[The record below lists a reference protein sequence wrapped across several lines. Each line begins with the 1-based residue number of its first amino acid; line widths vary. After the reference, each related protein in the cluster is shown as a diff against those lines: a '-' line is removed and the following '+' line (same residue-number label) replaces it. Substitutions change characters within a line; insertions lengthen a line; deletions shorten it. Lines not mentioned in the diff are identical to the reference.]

1 MRILITGGFGFVGAR
16 LAAHLATRRHHII
29 LGTRKLMNA
38 PNWLPDAEVETINWE
53 NSKELEAI
61 CQKVDIVIH
70 SAGINAKECLD
81 SPVDAL
87 AFNGVSTTRLVGA
100 AKEGGVSKFI
110 YISTA
115 HVYASPLVGNFT
127 EESCPRNLHPY
138 ATSHLA
144 GEYSVLNTNARQNFI
159 GIVLRLSN
167 TFGEP
172 MHENINCWNLVV
184 NDLCKQAVENRK
196 MIIKTSMFQ
205 QRDFIGLDSV
215 CQVVEHMAVNK
226 FENNKNNIYN
236 VGTGESNSIFQMSKL
251 IQQRCDNIFGYK
263 PEIEYKKEVNN
274 KINYDLNY
282 NINKI
287 KSVGINVKNF
297 NKIIEIDKIL
307 QYCNIAKL

>member
-16 LAAHLATRRHHII
+16 LAAHLATRRHQII
-29 LGTRKLMNA
+29 LGTRKSMKA
-38 PNWLPDAEVETINWE
+38 PNWLPDADVEAINWE
-53 NSKELEAI
+53 NSSELKTI

-70 SAGINAKECLD
+70 SAGMNAQDCLD

-87 AFNGVSTTRLVGA
+87 AFNGVSTARLVSA
-100 AKEGGVSKFI
+100 AREAGVSKFI

-127 EESCPRNLHPY
+127 EESCPTNLHPY

-144 GEYSVLNTNARQNFI
+144 GEYSVLNVNSRQDLV

-172 MHENINCWNLVV
+172 MHNNINCWNLVV
-184 NDLCKQAVENRK
+184 NDLCKQAVEKGK
-196 MIIKTSMFQ
+196 MIIKNSVFQ

-215 CQVVEHMAVNK
+215 CNVVEYMVVNN
-226 FENNKNNIYN
+226 FENYNNNIYN
-236 VGTGESNSIFQMSKL
+236 VGTGKSKSIFQMAEL
-251 IQQRCDNIFGYK
+251 IQQRCDNILGYK
-263 PEIEYKKEVNN
+263 PGIEYKKEINN
-274 KINYDLNY
+274 KKIFELNY

-287 KSVGINVKNF
+287 RSIGINVENF
-297 NKIIEIDKIL
+297 NKITEIDKLL
-307 QYCNIAKL
+307 QFCKL